1 MMIQEFQKRLLSS
14 IILLPLSIF
23 LIFKGSLF
31 FNIFILSCL
40 CLSLYEW
47 HFMSKKKIH
56 YFPGLLF
63 IIFSFFSVYKLRN
76 DGEFY
81 FFLLVILICIS
92 TDIGGYVFG
101 KIFKG
106 PKLISVS
113 PNKTYSG
120 MIGSFILSM
129 LFAILFMNNLDFL
142 NLGFNREITLEAIIF
157 ILMISLLSQIGDL
170 IISFFKRKANMKNT
184 GKLIPGHGGILDR
197 IDGMIF
203 VFPIVYTI
211 FKII

>member
-113 PNKTYSG
+113 PNKTFSG

-142 NLGFNREITLEAIIF
+142 NLGFNREITLETIIF
-157 ILMISLLSQIGDL
+157 ILMVSLLSQIGDL

-203 VFPIVYTI
+203 VFPIVYII

>member
-23 LIFKGSLF
+23 LIFKGSFF

>member
-129 LFAILFMNNLDFL
+129 LFAILFMNNLDYL

-157 ILMISLLSQIGDL
+157 ILMVSLLSQIGDL

>member
-113 PNKTYSG
+113 PNKTFSG

-142 NLGFNREITLEAIIF
+142 NLGFNREITLETIIF
-157 ILMISLLSQIGDL
+157 ILMVSLLSQIGDL

>member
-1 MMIQEFQKRLLSS
+1 
-14 IILLPLSIF
+14 
-23 LIFKGSLF
+23 
-31 FNIFILSCL
+31 
-40 CLSLYEW
+40 
-47 HFMSKKKIH
+47 
-56 YFPGLLF
+56 
-63 IIFSFFSVYKLRN
+63 
-76 DGEFY
+76 
-81 FFLLVILICIS
+81 
-92 TDIGGYVFG
+92 
-101 KIFKG
+101 
-106 PKLISVS
+106 
-113 PNKTYSG
+113 

-142 NLGFNREITLEAIIF
+142 NLGFNREITLETIIF
-157 ILMISLLSQIGDL
+157 ILMVSLLSQIGDL

>member
-203 VFPIVYTI
+203 VFPIVYII